1 MFCPKCATENPDT
14 GKFCRSCGIDLEG
27 VSAVLSG
34 KSPTNLVE
42 MHGTGQNRR
51 TRSRKDP
58 TEVIGDAV
66 RNSLMGVGFVII
78 SLVLFFTNAAA
89 GQMWWW
95 AMLFPAFFSL
105 ANGISQMVKAKRIE
119 KRSVNANPI
128 MQNQV
133 ASTPQNLN
141 LPPTQTEYVKPQ
153 SSIYDTGE
161 LVAPPS
167 VTEHTTKHLE
177 MNSEGETMTLPKKN

>member
-95 AMLFPAFFSL
+95 AMLFPGLILLAMGTADVIKFGLMKGDRHASYNQTQHSL
-105 ANGISQMVKAKRIE
+105 NQQAT
-119 KRSVNANPI
+119 NA
-128 MQNQV
+128 
-133 ASTPQNLN
+133 S
-141 LPPTQTEYVKPQ
+141 LPPSRTAYVAPEF
-153 SSIYDTGE
+153 DRETND
-161 LVAPPS
+161 LVPPS
-167 VTEHTTKHLE
+167 VTDGTTRLLE
-177 MNSEGETMTLPKKN
+177 IKTKQ